1 MKKWTVVG
9 LLAIAQFVMVLD
21 STVMNVSIAEVV
33 KDLGTTVSGLQAAI
47 TFYTLTMAALML
59 TGGKLGDKWGRLT
72 AFKIGAVVYGIG
84 SLITALSPNLGVLML
99 GWSVI
104 EGLGA
109 VLIIPAIASLVA
121 YNYTGKAR
129 VTAFAIIGGV
139 SGAAA
144 AAGPLIGGFVTTYF
158 TWRYVFAAETLIVII
173 LLLLANNIKD
183 PGKPKEKITIDLP
196 SVLLSAGGMFLLVF
210 GLLQSKTWGW
220 IQPLAKPVINGQ
232 EIAPFGISIVAYL
245 IVAGLL
251 VLWFFYVRQDDLE
264 KKGKQALLKVSMLSI
279 KVLRAGLGVLASQ
292 YLITAAVF
300 FAIPI
305 YLQMVLGL
313 DALQTGIKIFPL
325 SVSLILASV
334 IGSRLAN
341 KYPPKKIIRLGQ
353 LALVVGSMLLFA
365 GIEPDLAGPIFAAG
379 MFVVG
384 AGLGLLASQLG
395 NVNMSA
401 VSDKEANEAGGLQ
414 GTAQNL
420 GSSLGTAL
428 IGSILIFYL
437 SSSFVTAVN
446 QNPAIPQE
454 AKQAVSEL
462 SQKGIEIV
470 PASQVEQVALDS
482 GLTEEE
488 ATELSQTYSESQ
500 IESLQQSMFFVVL
513 FAILSFILSRNIPD
527 KIVAKK

>member
-1 MKKWTVVG
+1 MKKWTVVAI
-9 LLAIAQFVMVLD
+9 LAIAQFVMVLD
-21 STVMNVSIAEVV
+21 STVMNVSISQVV

-59 TGGKLGDKWGRLT
+59 TGGKLGDKWGRLN

-84 SLITALSPNLGVLML
+84 SLITALSPNLGVLMF
-99 GWSVI
+99 GWSLI

-109 VLIIPAIASLVA
+109 ILIIPAIASLVA
-121 YNYTGKAR
+121 YNYDGKPR

-158 TWRYVFAAETLIVII
+158 SWRYVFAAETLIVIG
-173 LLLLANNIKD
+173 LLLVANKIKD
-183 PGKPKEKITIDLP
+183 PGRPKEKITIDLS
-196 SVLLSAGGMFLLVF
+196 SVLLSASGMFLFVF

-220 IQPLAKPVINGQ
+220 IRPLAKPTINGQ

-245 IVAGLL
+245 IVIGLF
-251 VLWFFYVRQDDLE
+251 VLWLFYVRQDGLE

-279 KVLRAGLGVLASQ
+279 KVLRAGLAVLASQ
-292 YLITAAVF
+292 YLITAAIF

-325 SVSLILASV
+325 SVALILASV
-334 IGSRLAN
+334 VGSRLAN
-341 KYPPKKIIRLGQ
+341 NYPPKKIIRVGQ
-353 LALVVGSMLLFA
+353 LALVIGSLLLFV
-365 GIEPDLAGPIFAAG
+365 GIEPTLTGGIFGAG

-395 NVNMSA
+395 NVNMSS
-401 VSDKEANEAGGLQ
+401 VSDNEANEAGGLQ

-428 IGSILIFYL
+428 IGSLLIFFL
-437 SSSFVTAVN
+437 TSSFVTAVN
-446 QNPAIPQE
+446 QNPDLPSSV
-454 AKQAVSEL
+454 KQAVAQA
-462 SQKGIEIV
+462 SQKGIEII
-470 PASQVEQVALDS
+470 PASQVEQIGLDK
-482 GLTEEE
+482 GLTQDQAEEL
-488 ATELSQTYSESQ
+488 TQTYTESQ
-500 IESLQQSMFFVVL
+500 VGSLQQAMFFVVI
-513 FAILSFILSRNIPD
+513 FAVLSFILSRNIPD